1 MRRNYPFNAKVIKD
15 QAIKNNDYCDI
26 KLDPIDYCFSLGVG
40 LTSKCNLRCPFC
52 YYREDSVS
60 KIEHTELELSKFTN
74 LLENLP
80 KLNKIVFS
88 LEGEGLCYKNF
99 KDALRIATQHCRSL
113 EITTNGLLL
122 TDDIISLF
130 KEVHLAKCI
139 LSIDAADESNY
150 KIYRKGGNFTKFCS
164 NAKQLT
170 NSIGQDKV
178 MFYSVVN
185 NKNLDSLSKLPI
197 LAKEVGILEIGLGQ
211 IRENSNSKINGLSRA
226 SQKELIEF
234 LTNICVLADS
244 LNITIVIEEHFASPD
259 MMLTIKRM
267 DLPII
272 IISNKDKSM
281 FCTMPWFFTSIMSKG
296 ELFACCGDIEPQKIN
311 EYSFD
316 GIFNHELLRHLR
328 WLIKTGNIPE
338 VCLQCHNIH

>member
-1 MRRNYPFNAKVIKD
+1 MRQNYPFHSKVLKD
-15 QAIKNNDYCDI
+15 QAIKSKDYRDI
-26 KLDPIDYCFSLGVG
+26 KLDPIDYCYSLGVG
-40 LTSKCNLRCPFC
+40 LTSKCNLKCPFC
-52 YYREDSVS
+52 YYREASVS
-60 KIEHTELELSKFTN
+60 KNAQTELELSKFTN
-74 LLENLP
+74 LLEKLP
-80 KLNKIVFS
+80 KLYKIVFS
-88 LEGEGLCYKNF
+88 LEGEALCYKNF
-99 KDALRIATQHCRSL
+99 KDALKIASQHCSFL

-139 LSIDAADESNY
+139 LSIDAADEKNY

-164 NAKQLT
+164 NAKRLT

-185 NKNLDSLSKLPI
+185 NKNLYSLSRLPI
-197 LAKEVGILEIGLGQ
+197 LAKEAGICEIGLGQ

-244 LNITIVIEEHFASPD
+244 LNISIVIEEHFASPD
-259 MMLTIKRM
+259 TMLIVKRKE
-267 DLPII
+267 LPIKI
-272 IISNKDKSM
+272 ITNKDKSV
-281 FCTMPWFFTSIMSKG
+281 FCSMPWFFTSIMSKG

-316 GIFNHELLRHLR
+316 GIFNHEIIRHLR